1 MNTRSQIFL
10 APDQPRTSPTP
21 PACRPAADA
30 DERGAAEHLL
40 LLLAGGAS
48 ALAALWARR
57 GRTLRSRTISASA
70 GIEGRLYAYRN
81 SPGSLQAFES
91 PAQHTSSKFC
101 VYIGGLTDGLLAC
114 AYVPGLASCAEN
126 AGWALVQPII
136 SSSYAGYGTGSLD
149 RDAEELGVLLR
160 YLVRERGATSFALIG
175 HSTGC
180 QDIVQFM
187 KVADDDVR
195 ALVRVAVLQAPVSD
209 REAATLEG
217 SAADRAAM
225 LKKAEAMIKDGR
237 GDEIITLQYGFVP
250 LSASRFASLTGR
262 GGPDDVFSSDFTD
275 AELGEKLGHLGGG
288 NVERSS
294 CTAWPTST
302 CRRTSTCPRWP
313 RGLSPPPAGRR
324 PPRRCWCLRRAT
336 HSRRRPTWRRSTSS
350 RRSTGCSAPSNKS
363 SSVFTFSPAHPLL

>member
-1 MNTRSQIFL
+1 MSSDASCADLRAGRAAAMSALALRS
-10 APDQPRTSPTP
+10 TS
-21 PACRPAADA
+21 
-30 DERGAAEHLL
+30 L

-101 VYIGGLTDGLLAC
+101 VYLGGLTDGLLAC
-114 AYVPGLASCAEN
+114 AYVPGLASCAES

-262 GGPDDVFSSDFTD
+262 GGPDDCFSSDFTD
-275 AELGEKLGHLGGG
+275 AELGDKLGHLGTGG
-288 NVERSS
+288 GCRTLFVHSLADEYVPPHVDVPALAARFVAAAGGPS
-294 CTAWPTST
+294 TAEALLVPEASHSLAT
-302 CRRTSTCPRWP
+302 
-313 RGLSPPPAGRR
+313 PPDVAAEHLFPAVDRL
-324 PPRRCWCLRRAT
+324 LREV
-336 HSRRRPTWRRSTSS
+336 
-350 RRSTGCSAPSNKS
+350 K
-363 SSVFTFSPAHPLL
+363 